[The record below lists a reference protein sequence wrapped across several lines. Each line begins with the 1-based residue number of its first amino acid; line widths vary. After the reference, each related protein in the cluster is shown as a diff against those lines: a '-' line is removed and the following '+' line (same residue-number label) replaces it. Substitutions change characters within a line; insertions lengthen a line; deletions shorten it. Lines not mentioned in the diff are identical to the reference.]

1 MSPLFQKKV
10 QSKAQ
15 TRQISKFCCYFCE
28 FKILRKKGSPK
39 GDVHLRNIMK
49 DTTKK
54 KIIKWFWVLFT
65 TPILLVA
72 ALIFSV
78 WMFADIPSFEE
89 LENPQS
95 NLATQVIA
103 EDGEILTTF
112 HIENRSYV
120 SYEELSPHLVHA
132 AVATEDSRFYRHSGI
147 DFESLARVLVKTV
160 LGGSSSQGGGSTIT
174 QQLAKTLYPRQ
185 DVSSRIPGVSTLK
198 MVWIKL
204 KEWVTAVKLERSY
217 TKDEIMNMYMNQ
229 IFFGSNAYGIK
240 AAAQTFFG
248 KSPIDLTVEEAAT
261 LVGMVNKPTRYN
273 PALNPD
279 KSLARRNLVISRME
293 QNGFLTKEEADSI
306 QQIPITLSYQIQD
319 HNAGIG
325 PYFRDMLRRTM
336 NAKEPKRSSYTQ
348 YEDYV
353 VDSLLW
359 ADDAFYGWLN
369 KNTKSDGTR
378 YDLDR
383 DGLRIYTTIN
393 YKMQKY
399 AEEAVAEHLGQDL
412 QKSFD
417 RHLKWNRNK
426 PFASDIDQKTI
437 DQLMKQARRWSDRYR
452 IMKANGAS
460 ESDIR
465 KSFTEPVRMRLFS
478 WNKKGYID
486 TVMTP
491 DDSIKYYKGHL
502 RAAFMAIEPHSGF
515 VKAYVGGPNYRYFKY
530 DNVRQGKR
538 QVGSTIKPFLYTLAM
553 QEGMSPCDRV
563 VNVPQTFLV
572 GDTTWT
578 PKSTDKDEWIGQT
591 VTLKWGLTKSSNNIS
606 AYLMKQY
613 GPEAMVEM
621 MRKMGIG
628 CYLDPVN
635 PLCVGSADISVYE
648 MVAAYNTFPSKGVYA
663 SPIFVTRIEDN
674 LGNVLGEFTNRKKEA
689 ISDYT
694 AYLMANLMQGVVNSG
709 TGVRLRAKY
718 GLKGEIAGKT
728 GTTNDQSDGW
738 FIGYTPTLTAGVW
751 VGAEDRQVH
760 FESLSLGGGSNMALP
775 IWGIFMKKVLADGT
789 LGVYET
795 DQFIAPP
802 GITLNLNCDGSDTD
816 AAAGGQPSEIEEEE
830 NYFE

>member
-1 MSPLFQKKV
+1 MTD
-10 QSKAQ
+10 A
-15 TRQISKFCCYFCE
+15 
-28 FKILRKKGSPK
+28 
-39 GDVHLRNIMK
+39 
-49 DTTKK
+49 TKK
-54 KIIKWFWVLFT
+54 KIIKWFWICIIVPVLMV
-65 TPILLVA
+65 IGLL
-72 ALIFSV
+72 ALV
-78 WMFADIPSFEE
+78 WVFADIPSFEE
-89 LENPQS
+89 LENPDS
-95 NLATQVIA
+95 KLATQVIA

-120 SYEELSPHLVHA
+120 TFEELSPNLVQA
-132 AVATEDSRFYRHSGI
+132 AIATEDVRFHNHSGI
-147 DFESLARVLVKTV
+147 DFRALARVVFKTV
-160 LGGSSSQGGGSTIT
+160 LGGNSGQGGGSTIT

-185 DVSSRIPGVSTLK
+185 DVSSKIPGVSTLK

-204 KEWVTAVKLERSY
+204 KEWITAVKLERNY

-399 AEEAVAEHLGQDL
+399 AEEAVAEHLGEDL
-412 QKSFD
+412 QKTFD

-816 AAAGGQPSEIEEEE
+816 AAAGGQSSEIEEEE